1 MAVTAP
7 EHHAGPAVSPAP
19 TAGGP
24 RPLSRR
30 DLLRVAMPGDRVAS
44 WLLIG
49 GLGLVAFVLRMVRI
63 SYPGDL
69 IFDEAYYP
77 PEALEMLQFGY
88 EYNRGYTFI
97 VHPPLGKWCIAV
109 GEFLFGYNSLG
120 WRFPSALAGTIAI
133 VALAR
138 IVRRMTRSTFL
149 GLVAGVLLTFD
160 GLSFVLSRTGLL
172 DVFLQP
178 FILTAFAC
186 LLIDRDRYRARLGEF
201 VSTMDS
207 ALGTLGPQVGPRGWR
222 LSAGVLLGLA
232 CSVKWSG
239 AYFLAGFAI
248 LSVVWD
254 RAARKSA
261 GVSRPTRGAALRDLP
276 GAAWALG
283 VVPVLAYLAT
293 WTGWFLGETSQGR
306 HWAEAN
312 PDTSYPF
319 IPDAIRSLWHM
330 HGEMLTFHSG
340 LSSSH
345 PWESKPWSWLVDG
358 RPILLWN
365 PQGITD
371 GDGGQIV
378 RYILMVGTPA
388 LWFAFAPA
396 MLWMVWRM
404 LAHRDWR
411 AAAVLVG
418 ISAGW
423 LSWFIN
429 LERTMFIFYMAP
441 VAPFFVMAVAL
452 TLGDVLGRAR
462 DSVLRRQLGLGAI
475 SVYVAL
481 VVLNFVYFYP
491 ILTGLPL
498 AYEDWL
504 TRMWFSSWF

>member
-7 EHHAGPAVSPAP
+7 EHHPGPPPSPQTPAP
-19 TAGGP
+19 P
-24 RPLSRR
+24 RPLSALDR
-30 DLLRVAMPGDRVAS
+30 LRVVMPGDRLAS

-49 GLGLVAFVLRMVRI
+49 GLGVVAFVLRLVRL
-63 SYPGDL
+63 SYPDDL
-69 IFDEAYYP
+69 VFDEAYYP
-77 PEALEMLQFGY
+77 PEAGEMLQFGY

-97 VHPPLGKWCIAV
+97 VHPPLGKWCIAL
-109 GEFLFGYNSLG
+109 GEYLFGYNSLG
-120 WRFPSALAGTIAI
+120 WRLPSALAGTIAVI
-133 VALAR
+133 LLAR

-149 GLVAGVLLTFD
+149 GLVAGALLTFD

-172 DVFLQP
+172 DIFLQP
-178 FILTAFAC
+178 FILGGFAC
-186 LLIDRDRYRARLGEF
+186 LLIDRDRYRARLAEF

-207 ALGTLGPQVGPRGWR
+207 PLGTVGPAAGPRGWR

-248 LSVVWD
+248 LSLLWD

-261 GVSRPTRGAALRDLP
+261 GVSRPTRGTALRDLP

-283 VVPVLAYLAT
+283 VVPVLAYLVT
-293 WTGWFLGETSQGR
+293 WIGWFLGETSQGR

-312 PDTSYPF
+312 PQTSWPF
-319 IPDAIRSLWHM
+319 IPDALRSLWHM

-358 RPILLWN
+358 RPILMWN
-365 PQGITD
+365 PQGLVDDT
-371 GDGGQIV
+371 GGQIV
-378 RYILMVGTPA
+378 RYVLMVGTPA

-396 MLWMVWRM
+396 MLWMVWRTV
-404 LAHRDWR
+404 AHRDWR

-462 DSVLRRQLGLGAI
+462 DSEVRRQLGLAAI
-475 SVYVAL
+475 SLFVAL

-491 ILTGLPL
+491 ILSGLPL
-498 AYEDWL
+498 SHEDWL
-504 TRMWFSSWF
+504 ARMWFSSWF

>member
-1 MAVTAP
+1 MAVTAA
-7 EHHAGPAVSPAP
+7 EHPSATIAP
-19 TAGGP
+19 TAQVEP
-24 RPLSRR
+24 RPPSRLDR
-30 DLLRVAMPGDRVAS
+30 LRGAMPEDRLTS

-49 GLGLVAFVLRMVRI
+49 GLGVVALVLRLVRI
-63 SYPGDL
+63 RYPGDL

-77 PEALEMLQFGY
+77 PEGAEILRLGY

-97 VHPPLGKWCIAV
+97 VHPPLGKWCIAL
-109 GEFLFGYNSLG
+109 GEYLFGYNSLG
-120 WRFPSALAGTIAI
+120 WRFPSALAGAI
-133 VALAR
+133 SVVLVAR

-149 GLVAGVLLTFD
+149 GLIAGALLTFD

-172 DVFLQP
+172 DIFLQP
-178 FILTAFAC
+178 FVLAGFGC
-186 LLIDRDRYRARLGEF
+186 LLIDRDRYRARLAEI
-201 VSTMDS
+201 VSTGDS
-207 ALGTLGPQVGPRGWR
+207 PLGTVGPRAGPRGWR
-222 LSAGVLLGLA
+222 LSAGLLFGLA

-239 AYFLAGFAI
+239 VYFLAGFAI
-248 LSVVWD
+248 LSLVWD

-293 WTGWFLGETSQGR
+293 WIGWFRGETSQGR
-306 HWAEAN
+306 HWAELN
-312 PDTSYPF
+312 PETSWPF
-319 IPDAIRSLWHM
+319 VPDALRSLWHM

-340 LSSSH
+340 LASSH

-358 RPILLWN
+358 RPVLLWN
-365 PQGITD
+365 PQGLTD
-371 GDGGQIV
+371 DSGGQIV

-423 LSWFIN
+423 LSWFVN

-441 VAPFFVMAVAL
+441 VLPFFVMAVTL
-452 TLGDVLGRAR
+452 TLGDVLGRVR
-462 DSVLRRQLGLGAI
+462 DTVVRRQLGLGAI
-475 SVYVAL
+475 SLYVAL
-481 VVLNFVYFYP
+481 VVLNFAYFYP

-498 AYEDWL
+498 SYDDWL
-504 TRMWFSSWF
+504 ARMWFSSWF